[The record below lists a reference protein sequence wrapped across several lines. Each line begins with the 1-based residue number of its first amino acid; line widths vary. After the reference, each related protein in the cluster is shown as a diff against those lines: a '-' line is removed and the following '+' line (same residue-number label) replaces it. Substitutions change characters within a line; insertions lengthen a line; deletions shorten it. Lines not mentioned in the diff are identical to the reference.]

1 MTKPQAFPARGAPQA
16 NRQALEN
23 VRACRSRLSHR
34 LSRSSPADGPRRVA
48 GEAGQ
53 AAGEADSDRQT
64 ETRATM
70 GLLEDAIA
78 TYSYVGLWISLSEKK
93 SLE

>member
-1 MTKPQAFPARGAPQA
+1 MNIFRRAARR
-16 NRQALEN
+16 RQTGRRSKTS
-23 VRACRSRLSHR
+23 RACRSRLSHR
-34 LSRSSPADGPRRVA
+34 LSRSSPGDGPRRVA

>member
-1 MTKPQAFPARGAPQA
+1 
-16 NRQALEN
+16 
-23 VRACRSRLSHR
+23 
-34 LSRSSPADGPRRVA
+34 VA

-53 AAGEADSDRQT
+53 AAGEADSDRQA

-78 TYSYVGLWISLSEKK
+78 T
-93 SLE
+93 